1 MAKGG
6 RYLKKEE
13 KKKGK
18 GWKTFLIVLLILAL
32 LLGGVGVYL
41 FTSANDV
48 LDDILSEMNFAQTN
62 KEEVSEE
69 DIMNILLNPQE

>member
-13 KKKGK
+13 KKKKK
-18 GWKTFLIVLLILAL
+18 GWKVFLIVLLILAL

-41 FTSANDV
+41 FTSANDI
-48 LDDILSEMNFAQTN
+48 LDDILGEMNFAVTD
-62 KEEVSEE
+62 KKEVSED
-69 DIMNILLNPQE
+69 DIMNILGNPQE

>member
-6 RYLKKEE
+6 RYLKQEE

-41 FTSANDV
+41 FTSANDI
-48 LDDILSEMNFAQTN
+48 LDDILSEMNFAQTD
-62 KEEVSEE
+62 KKEVSED
-69 DIMNILLNPQE
+69 DIMNILGNPQE

>member
-62 KEEVSEE
+62 KKEVSEE
-69 DIMNILLNPQE
+69 DIMNILMNPQE

>member
-18 GWKTFLIVLLILAL
+18 GWKTFLIVLLILVL

-48 LDDILSEMNFAQTN
+48 LDDILSEMNFAQTD
-62 KEEVSEE
+62 KKEVSEE

>member
-18 GWKTFLIVLLILAL
+18 GWKTFLIVLLILVL

-41 FTSANDV
+41 FTSANDL
-48 LDDILSEMNFAQTN
+48 LDDILSEMNFAQTY
-62 KEEVSEE
+62 KKEVSEE

>member
-62 KEEVSEE
+62 KKEVSEE

>member
-18 GWKTFLIVLLILAL
+18 GWKTFLIVVLILAL
-32 LLGGVGVYL
+32 LLGGAGVYL
-41 FTSANDV
+41 YTSANDI
-48 LDDILSEMNFAQTN
+48 LDDILSEMNIAQTN
-62 KEEVSEE
+62 KKDVSEE
-69 DIMNILLNPQE
+69 DIMNILGNPQE